1 MQERLHHLREMF
13 PRIDPSRIEEVIML
27 YGVEEGVGILLEESP
42 EDDDTGTGCIL
53 DLNLPIQSS
62 LQTIL
67 FELAHKTMNHSGELF
82 LKVNKDTLWQQALPF
97 YKELKADEIKLH
109 KNINVEFEGEEGSD
123 AGALKVT
130 FFEMLIREVNHEL
143 FEGKDDRQI
152 PKKDWGLDGVMEI
165 AGVMVGHSIM
175 CGGPGFDC
183 LHPAYYYM
191 LHSGATTHEAVPS
204 EFIPSVE
211 DIPES
216 LAYCDLLE
224 LIQQV
229 RVCSTCILVILVSTE
244 SEIMFSRRQSSM
256 HFMQ

>member
-1 MQERLHHLREMF
+1 MQDQLQNLREMF
-13 PRIDPSRIEEVIML
+13 PIIDPSRIEEVVML
-27 YGVEEGVGILLEESP
+27 YGVEEGVGVLLEESAE
-42 EDDDTGTGCIL
+42 EDDTSTGSPL
-53 DLNLPIQSS
+53 DLNLPIHSS

-67 FELAHKTMNHSGELF
+67 FELAHRTMDHSGELF
-82 LKVNKDTLWQQALPF
+82 LKVKKETLWQQALPF
-97 YKELKADEIKLH
+97 YKELKVDENKLH
-109 KNINVEFEGEEGSD
+109 KDINVEFVGEEGSD
-123 AGALKVT
+123 AGALKIT
-130 FFEMLIREVNHEL
+130 FFEMMIRDVNNEL
-143 FEGKDDRQI
+143 FEGKEDKRI
-152 PKKDWGLDGVMEI
+152 PKKDWGLEGMMEI
-165 AGVMVGHSIM
+165 AGMMIGHSIM

-229 RVCSTCILVILVSTE
+229 RLCSMELDAIYSRIE
-244 SEIMFSRRQSSM
+244 SI
-256 HFMQ
+256 